1 MCCTC
6 GMLDGGLNATRTFTG
21 APVDRPASAPS
32 GCSPSKTGSSAEPPH
47 GLLWSLPCIVWTANP
62 WPNSTPRA
70 AGMAIMARASAGSSP
85 SNHGS
90 PSPMGSPT
98 MARSTLEPMEFRCFL
113 VVSISSAMLFAA
125 SGSRHRSASQ
135 VSLAQRG
142 GQRSV
147 DCASTSPTAPRWASM
162 PMPRFSSHGRRTAAT
177 ATKGAVIRALDV
189 PPPRRSASPL
199 VRFIMTM
206 SWCPGRG

>member
-1 MCCTC
+1 
-6 GMLDGGLNATRTFTG
+6 MLDSGLNATRTFTG
-21 APVDRPASAPS
+21 APVDRPASARRAARRANR
-32 GCSPSKTGSSAEPPH
+32 SSAEPPH
-47 GLLWSLPCIVWTANP
+47 GLLWSLPCIVGRRIRGRIRHHVRLG
-62 WPNSTPRA
+62 WPSWR
-70 AGMAIMARASAGSSP
+70 GRVGSSP

-113 VVSISSAMLFAA
+113 VVSISSAMLLQPR
-125 SGSRHRSASQ
+125 SRHRSASQ

-162 PMPRFSSHGRRTAAT
+162 PMPRFSSHGRRT
-177 ATKGAVIRALDV
+177 RQL
-189 PPPRRSASPL
+189 PPRRSSVRLTFHHHAGLLHRWYAS
-199 VRFIMTM
+199 
-206 SWCPGRG
+206 S